1 MTFPRLEDGA
11 RSYSIVERSDGVRYR
26 VYDGTATSTLPHD
39 LGHLIV
45 ERETGDHGGFW
56 GAVAAGVVFA
66 SMEHLDGRR
75 PPHAAQRST
84 ATMRERSDD
93 LRRAELMV
101 WLTGRIAREGVTSP
115 ERVRITAREALSTFP
130 GASVDENA
138 VLAASRALQEAEKRW
153 AALSPGEELVMEWPE
168 RRTRRP
174 EPERGARANRGR
186 REHGRRAETG
196 RRRRAG
202 DRNDR

>member
-26 VYDGTATSTLPHD
+26 VYDGTATSPLPHD

-75 PPHAAQRST
+75 PPHARERSE
-84 ATMRERSDD
+84 AAMRERSDG

-101 WLTGRIAREGVTSP
+101 WLTGRVAREGVTSP
-115 ERVRITAREALSTFP
+115 ERVRAAARGGAVDVP
-130 GASVDENA
+130 GRLGRRERRC
-138 VLAASRALQEAEKRW
+138 SRRAGALQEAEERW
-153 AALSPGEELVMEWPE
+153 AALSPGEELVVEWPE
-168 RRTRRP
+168 RRP
-174 EPERGARANRGR
+174 A
-186 REHGRRAETG
+186 G
-196 RRRRAG
+196 RRRARPSDRGRARPRAG
-202 DRNDR
+202 RRRPR

>member
-39 LGHLIV
+39 LGHLVV
-45 ERETGDHGGFW
+45 ERETDDHGGFW

-75 PPHAAQRST
+75 PPHAAERST
-84 ATMRERSDD
+84 AAMRERSDD

-101 WLTGRIAREGVTSP
+101 WLTGRIARDGVTSP
-115 ERVRITAREALSTFP
+115 ERVRIAAQEALSTFP
-130 GASVDENA
+130 GAAVDENA
-138 VLAASRALQEAEKRW
+138 VLAANRALTEAERRW
-153 AALSPGEELVMEWPE
+153 AALAPGEELVLEWPD
-168 RRTRRP
+168 RRAHRP
-174 EPERGARANRGR
+174 GPQRGAGADRRR
-186 REHGRRAETG
+186 REHGRRSG
-196 RRRRAG
+196 RRRPR
-202 DRNDR
+202 

>member
-1 MTFPRLEDGA
+1 
-11 RSYSIVERSDGVRYR
+11 
-26 VYDGTATSTLPHD
+26 
-39 LGHLIV
+39 
-45 ERETGDHGGFW
+45 
-56 GAVAAGVVFA
+56 
-66 SMEHLDGRR
+66 
-75 PPHAAQRST
+75 
-84 ATMRERSDD
+84 MRERSDD

>member
-1 MTFPRLEDGA
+1 MTFPRLSDGA

-26 VYDGTATSTLPHD
+26 VYDGTAASTLPHD

-75 PPHAAQRST
+75 PPHAAERST

-101 WLTGRIAREGVTSP
+101 WLTGRIAREGVASP
-115 ERVRITAREALSTFP
+115 ERVRAAAREALSTFRD
-130 GASVDENA
+130 ASVDEHA
-138 VLAASRALQEAEKRW
+138 VLAASRALREAERRW
-153 AALSPGEELVMEWPE
+153 AALAPGEELVLEWPD

-174 EPERGARANRGR
+174 VPPRGAGADRGR
-186 REHGRRAETG
+186 REHGRRAG
-196 RRRRAG
+196 RRRPR
-202 DRNDR
+202 